1 MSIINSFTDF
11 LISITMILVGLIF
24 IIKPPKFN
32 EFYGYRTTYSMKS
45 KEAFEFAN
53 NHFSKLWLIFGTIS
67 FIFIIVLKG
76 SLTLNSELTSIIC
89 MIISLFNMFIPL
101 VLVDRELKINFT
113 SSGKLK
119 N

>member
-1 MSIINSFTDF
+1 MIIINSFTDF

-53 NHFSKLWLIFGTIS
+53 KHFAKLWLIFGIFS
-67 FIFIIVLKG
+67 VIFIIALKS
-76 SLTLNSELTSIIC
+76 SLTLSSELTSIIY

-101 VLVDRELKINFT
+101 VLVDIELKVNFN

>member
-11 LISITMILVGLIF
+11 LISIIMILVGLTF

-45 KEAFEFAN
+45 KEAFDFAN
-53 NHFSKLWLIFGTIS
+53 KHFGKLWLIFGIFS
-67 FIFIIVLKG
+67 FIFIIALKS

-89 MIISLFNMFIPL
+89 MIISLFAMFIPL
-101 VLVDRELKINFT
+101 VLVDRALKVNFNN
-113 SSGKLK
+113 SRKFK